1 MALRNPETIVRL
13 TNKIQGNLTNLK
25 LLVKTQQ
32 PVEDYIRKVEDTEN
46 VLRDLETQLES
57 VMSNVSYKAED
68 VITTLER
75 KLSELKEKNKHLQK
89 NTVED
94 LEDKFNQTV

>member
-46 VLRDLETQLES
+46 VLRDLETQLEREHAALR
-57 VMSNVSYKAED
+57 NG
-68 VITTLER
+68 
-75 KLSELKEKNKHLQK
+75 
-89 NTVED
+89 
-94 LEDKFNQTV
+94 

>member
-46 VLRDLETQLES
+46 VLRDLETQLER
-57 VMSNVSYKAED
+57 
-68 VITTLER
+68 ER
-75 KLSELKEKNKHLQK
+75 AALR
-89 NTVED
+89 D
-94 LEDKFNQTV
+94 G

>member
-46 VLRDLETQLES
+46 VLTDLETQLEREHAALR
-57 VMSNVSYKAED
+57 NG
-68 VITTLER
+68 
-75 KLSELKEKNKHLQK
+75 
-89 NTVED
+89 
-94 LEDKFNQTV
+94 

>member
-46 VLRDLETQLES
+46 VLRDLETQLEREHAA
-57 VMSNVSYKAED
+57 VRYG
-68 VITTLER
+68 
-75 KLSELKEKNKHLQK
+75 
-89 NTVED
+89 
-94 LEDKFNQTV
+94 